1 MRIQGQPGVTAFL
14 LLPDEAPAERSSGPR
29 RSVPKAAVP
38 GAVPELPGDED
49 HQDTDQCSIVSKS
62 DTLESAST
70 VCRIGRS

>member
-14 LLPDEAPAERSSGPR
+14 LLPAEAPVERSSGPDR
-29 RSVPKAAVP
+29 RAPKAAIP
-38 GAVPELPGDED
+38 GAVPELPGYEAP
-49 HQDTDQCSIVSKS
+49 QDTDQCSILSKS